1 MILSVTKTDYSV
13 KLYGFYVRFLGEQ
26 NHEGF
31 ALLRASLY
39 GFLFFIH
46 TLVKTGTFIETPIE
60 NNMLRMHTH

>member
-39 GFLFFIH
+39 GFLFLFI
-46 TLVKTGTFIETPIE
+46 
-60 NNMLRMHTH
+60 R